1 MASPVFYPIF
11 LRLEGR
17 RTVVVGGGK
26 VGLRKARGLLEA
38 GASVVVVSPQFDTGF
53 DHLSV
58 EKVEREYLRTDLEG
72 SSLAFAATDN
82 RQVNRQVGEDARALG
97 IPANVA
103 DSLEE
108 CEFIVPARFSM
119 DGVQI
124 AISTGGADPSRAAA
138 LRRRIEELLS
148 SG

>member
-1 MASPVFYPIF
+1 M
-11 LRLEGR
+11 
-17 RTVVVGGGK
+17 VVVGGGK

-38 GASVVVVSPQFDTGF
+38 GAQVVVVSPKFDSNF
-53 DHLSV
+53 DDLAV
-58 EKVEREYLRTDLEG
+58 EKIERAYLRTDLEAAQ
-72 SSLAFAATDN
+72 LAFAATND
-82 RQVNRQVGEDARALG
+82 REVNRQVGEDARALK
-97 IPANVA
+97 IPVNVA

-108 CEFIVPARFSM
+108 CGFIVPARSSI